1 MAAALSKI
9 NQQLKRPET
18 KDGLY
23 QTYLER
29 VRDYFHVILCMS
41 PVGDLLRVRCRNF
54 PSLITCCTLDWFD
67 NWPAEALLNVARRLL
82 PSNLADMFPP
92 AHRSVE
98 SAAQSFYDEHRRR
111 VYVTPKSFL
120 DGVALFADTLADK
133 KRRDGANIDRLKNGC
148 AKLKST
154 NEQIEGLQTQLATL
168 LPKLVEENLKSE
180 VKAAEISENKI
191 VASQKEAVVERES
204 AYVQSEALKIEALK
218 RENDEEL
225 ARCKPALEEAERAVS
240 ELNKNDIT
248 ELKTFKQPPEVVELA
263 IRCVFLYLGYG
274 ARVEWKQALTV
285 IADIKF
291 LERLKTYDTKNIP
304 QKILTGVG
312 AIIATDAF
320 NPNEM
325 AQKSKVAGGLAR
337 WCRAIYMYAEA
348 WKIVKPKEQKQREL
362 AEKLAGA
369 EHEVALKKA
378 ELDVV
383 KGEIAKMEADY
394 DALARY
400 V

>member
-1 MAAALSKI
+1 M
-9 NQQLKRPET
+9 
-18 KDGLY
+18 
-23 QTYLER
+23 
-29 VRDYFHVILCMS
+29 
-41 PVGDLLRVRCRNF
+41 
-54 PSLITCCTLDWFD
+54 
-67 NWPAEALLNVARRLL
+67 
-82 PSNLADMFPP
+82 
-92 AHRSVE
+92 
-98 SAAQSFYDEHRRR
+98 
-111 VYVTPKSFL
+111 
-120 DGVALFADTLADK
+120 
-133 KRRDGANIDRLKNGC
+133 
-148 AKLKST
+148 
-154 NEQIEGLQTQLATL
+154 
-168 LPKLVEENLKSE
+168 
-180 VKAAEISENKI
+180 
-191 VASQKEAVVERES
+191 VERES

-274 ARVEWKQALTV
+274 AKVEWKQALTV

-312 AIIATDAF
+312 ALIGTEAF

-337 WCRAIYMYAEA
+337 WCRAIYLYAEA

-369 EHEVALKKA
+369 EHEVALKRA
-378 ELDVV
+378 ELDKV

-394 DALARY
+394 EALARY
-400 V
+400 VQQLTDDKAKYERRLINARKLIDLLGLEGERWQRSVEQMEIDFEKLEGDVFVAAASISYFGPFSGAYREKLVTEWL